1 MQPWLNDIDSKC
13 HSALAL
19 SLYSG
24 ADLFA
29 EDCDSF
35 TPVLAAAVH
44 GNTAAFHCL
53 MESVDMSDSRQN
65 PVFKA
70 IEISCSWEAILNVSF
85 VFEYRSLPLARTA
98 ILSAGAEI

>member
-1 MQPWLNDIDSKC
+1 MIIDNKC
-13 HSALAL
+13 QLATLISAL
-19 SLYSG
+19 LYSG

-53 MESVDMSDSRQN
+53 MESVDMSDSKQN

-70 IEISCSWEAILNVSF
+70 IEIRCSWEAILNVSF
-85 VFEYRSLPLARTA
+85 NVQLAGV
-98 ILSAGAEI
+98 L